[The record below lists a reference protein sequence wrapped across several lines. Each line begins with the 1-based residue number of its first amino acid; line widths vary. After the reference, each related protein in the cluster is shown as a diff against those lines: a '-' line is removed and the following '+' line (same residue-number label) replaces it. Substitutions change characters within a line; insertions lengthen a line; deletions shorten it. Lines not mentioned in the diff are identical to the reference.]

1 MRVMPGTDF
10 ERALARLTV
19 DDIRSLARSL
29 EADTAGDEVD
39 AWRATIAIDRAL
51 RHSHRTRL
59 AAKAA
64 WNAAQIVQ
72 RCAVQEGV
80 ELPDADV
87 THVARAA
94 AEVARGLVAGDDVAP
109 EVSQLLLH
117 WFPLV
122 VPR

>member
-1 MRVMPGTDF
+1 MTATDF
-10 ERALARLTV
+10 EAALAQLSA
-19 DDIRSLARSL
+19 DDIRAIARSL

-39 AWRATIAIDRAL
+39 AWRATIAIDRSL
-51 RHSHRTRL
+51 RHSHRSRH

-64 WNAAQIVQ
+64 WDAAQTVQ
-72 RCAVQEGV
+72 RAASAQGFS
-80 ELPDADV
+80 LPDPDV

-94 AEVARGLVAGDDVAP
+94 AEVARGLVAGDDVAA
-109 EVSQLLLH
+109 EVSRLLLH

>member
-1 MRVMPGTDF
+1 MPGNDF
-10 ERALARLTV
+10 EHALARLTV
-19 DDIRSLARSL
+19 DDIRSIARAL
-29 EADTAGDEVD
+29 EADTTGDEVD
-39 AWRATIAIDRAL
+39 AWRATIAIDKSL
-51 RHSHRTRL
+51 RHTHRTRM

-64 WNAAQIVQ
+64 WTAAQVVQ
-72 RCAVQEGV
+72 RCARDEGLD
-80 ELPDADV
+80 LPDADV

-109 EVSQLLLH
+109 EVSRLLVH

>member
-1 MRVMPGTDF
+1 MPTTDF
-10 ERALARLTV
+10 EQALARLTV
-19 DDIRSLARSL
+19 DDIRSLARTL
-29 EADTAGDEVD
+29 EADTTGDEVD

-51 RHSHRTRL
+51 RHAHRSRL
-59 AAKAA
+59 AAQAA

-72 RCAVQEGV
+72 RCAVDEGV

-109 EVSQLLLH
+109 EVSRLLLH

-122 VPR
+122 APR

>member
-1 MRVMPGTDF
+1 MPGTDF
-10 ERALARLTV
+10 ELALARLTM
-19 DDIRSLARSL
+19 DDIRSIARSL
-29 EADTAGDEVD
+29 EADTTGDEVD

-51 RHSHRTRL
+51 RHSHKSRL

-64 WNAAQIVQ
+64 WDAAQVVQ
-72 RCAVQEGV
+72 RVARSEGV

-109 EVSQLLLH
+109 EVSRLLVH

-122 VPR
+122 VNR